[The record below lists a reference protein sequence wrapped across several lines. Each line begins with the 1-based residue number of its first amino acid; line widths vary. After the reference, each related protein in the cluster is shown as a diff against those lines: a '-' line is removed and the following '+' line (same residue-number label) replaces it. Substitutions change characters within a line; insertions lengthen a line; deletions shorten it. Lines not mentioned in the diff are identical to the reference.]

1 LGDAYWI
8 VPRDSENV
16 AEAELFINY
25 MSRPDVQAEMARNLG
40 IAPVAQRDTMDLT
53 DEEFA
58 SVGTTGTAIRTQT
71 EIHLRESDWL
81 PDAYLE
87 MISQ

>member
-1 LGDAYWI
+1 MQVIASPASVRLHH
-8 VPRDSENV
+8 PV
-16 AEAELFINY
+16 AQQYIRRGALL
-25 MSRPDVQAEMARNLG
+25 SRNLG
-40 IAPVAQRDTMDLT
+40 IAPVARRDTMDLT

-58 SVGTTGTAIRTQT
+58 AVGSAGTPIRTQT
-71 EIHLRESDWL
+71 HIHLRESEWL